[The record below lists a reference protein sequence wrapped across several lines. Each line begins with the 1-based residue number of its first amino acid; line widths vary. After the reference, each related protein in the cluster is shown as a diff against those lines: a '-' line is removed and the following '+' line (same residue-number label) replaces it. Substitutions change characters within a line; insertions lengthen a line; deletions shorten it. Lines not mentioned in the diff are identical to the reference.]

1 VQRVFQH
8 PLSLTLSWRDAP
20 KVVCELVFSDLVV
33 LRKRLAHSEGSET
46 AMMEQDSADL
56 A

>member
-8 PLSLTLSWRDAP
+8 PLSLTLSRRHAT
-20 KVVCELVFSDLVV
+20 KVFCELVFYNLVMF
-33 LRKRLAHSEGSET
+33 RERLAHSEGSET
-46 AMMEQDSADL
+46 AMMEQDSADW